1 VDVAINDGSARHDSD
16 LGNLGTGDDPVF
28 DDLLSR
34 LQAAILKVMRF
45 LFAIACWAML
55 LHAQKPV
62 EEIVIDTPFVASPEQ
77 VVEAMLKLADVK
89 YNDVV
94 YDLGC
99 GDGRIVIA
107 AAKKYGARGVGIDH
121 NPDLVA
127 QARAKAKA
135 EGVESLVRFERGDIF
150 DADIHEATVVAIYL
164 LPHINLKLRQKLV
177 KDLKPGT
184 RVVSHEFG
192 MGDWKPEKIEE
203 IDGAKILL
211 WTIPAAR

>member
-1 VDVAINDGSARHDSD
+1 MHIDLSVDSATIRSS
-16 LGNLGTGDDPVF
+16 TSC
-28 DDLLSR
+28 SR
-34 LQAAILKVMRF
+34 GCEAAILKAMRF
-45 LFAIACWAML
+45 IFAVACGPML
-55 LHAQKPV
+55 LHAQKPLEQV
-62 EEIVIDTPFVASPEQ
+62 VIDTPFVASPVQ

-89 YNDVV
+89 KNDVV

-121 NPDLVA
+121 NPDLIA
-127 QARAKAKA
+127 QAKAKA
-135 EGVESLVRFERGDIF
+135 KEEGVESLVRFERGDIF

-164 LPHINLKLRQKLV
+164 LPHINLKLRPKLV

-192 MGDWKPEKIEE
+192 IGDWKPEKIEE

-211 WTIPAAR
+211 WTTLAPAAR